1 MNNCLGFIGGR
12 RLYDLEFLDNI
23 KYHNLNSSFGKP
35 SDVASLVNFLISKNA
50 SYITGQIINLD
61 GGMVT

>member
-1 MNNCLGFIGGR
+1 MTTNLSKEIKENILKNIPLG
-12 RLYDLEFLDNI
+12 
-23 KYHNLNSSFGKP
+23 SFGKP